1 MIDGRSSPVP
11 LRFPVAVLLG
21 WQATPGNRWQ
31 SRRWEVYGLVAGEAA
46 GGGGRGRTLVREVD
60 GEAHYLE
67 SGLEVALYRDEAES
81 YYHNLTSERPSAFV
95 VCRPDEAAGLRAA
108 LVTLSYDEAESYM
121 GGDAQVHR
129 VPLPPELYRWVEA
142 FVLEHYVPEP
152 RKKRKR
158 DDWKGE
164 LPGEHRT

>member
-1 MIDGRSSPVP
+1 MIDATSSPVP
-11 LRFPVAVLLG
+11 GRFPVVVLLG

-46 GGGGRGRTLVREVD
+46 GAGGRSRTLMREVD

-67 SGLEVALYRDEAES
+67 GGLEVALYRDEAES
-81 YYHNLTSERPSAFV
+81 YYHNLMSERPSAFV
-95 VCRPDEAAGLRAA
+95 VCRPDEAGELRAV

-121 GGDAQVHR
+121 GCDSQVHR
-129 VPLPPELYRWVEA
+129 VPLPPELYRWVEG
-142 FVLEHYVPEP
+142 FVLEHYVPEQ

-158 DDWKGE
+158 DEWKE
-164 LPGEHRT
+164 EPPGEHRT